1 MLNKNIWILLSLI
14 ALLVCVFLKPIVMAR
29 PVYDFQITFDI
40 SQSMK
45 VEDHVAGD
53 QLISRLAASKAA
65 ALDLLQHLPCGS
77 RVGWSVFTRRR
88 VVTLTSPVEVCDHY
102 AGLASSL
109 SNISSRMRWANASG
123 VGKGL
128 HQSIRA
134 ADGMGETTRIV
145 FFTDGQEAPPLRS
158 GDRGMP
164 KTDRYPVS
172 GVIVGVGGL
181 NPVRIPKTVDE
192 NGQITSYWQASEVV
206 QKPDAPAGQSNEEL
220 SSRQDVHLSKLGR
233 LAELIY
239 LPMDSAN
246 QLADAAMVSSL
257 AHQKRVPVDLRWI
270 PACLA
275 LLFLCLRFLPGRAR
289 E

>member
-1 MLNKNIWILLSLI
+1 MLSKNLLILLSLV
-14 ALLVCVFLKPIVMAR
+14 ALLVCVFLKPIVLSR
-29 PVYDFQITFDI
+29 PVYNFQITFDI
-40 SQSMK
+40 SQSMN
-45 VEDHVAGD
+45 VEDHVLGD
-53 QLISRLAASKAA
+53 KLISRLSASKEA
-65 ALDLLQHLPCGS
+65 ALDLLQSLPCGS
-77 RVGWSVFTRRR
+77 RIGWSVFTRRR

-102 AGLASSL
+102 AGLVSSL
-109 SNISSRMRWANASG
+109 NNIDSSMRWANASG

-134 ADGMGETTRIV
+134 ADGMGESINII
-145 FFTDGQEAPPLRS
+145 FLTDGQEAPPLRS

-164 KTDRYPVS
+164 KTDRYPVN

-181 NPVRIPKTVDE
+181 NPVRIPKTFDE
-192 NGQITSYWQASEVV
+192 DGKVAAYWQAGEVV
-206 QKPDAPAGQSNEEL
+206 QKPDAPAGQSHEEL

-239 LPMDSAN
+239 LPMDSAD
-246 QLADAAMVSSL
+246 QLADAAMASSL

-275 LLFLCLRFLPGRAR
+275 LLFLCLRFLPGRIR
-289 E
+289 V